1 MGVEMARAAKVFDA
15 HLHLNLRRFRAAM
28 PTPRS
33 SAMAHQTLPRVRRAP
48 GKPRPACV
56 PSFWKRCVQFC
67 TGIRMSTE
75 DLAGEALH
83 ANHRRN
89 MT

>member
-15 HLHLNLRRFRAAM
+15 HLPLNLRRFQAAL

-33 SAMAHQTLPRVRRAP
+33 SAMAHQTLPRVRQAP

-56 PSFWKRCVQFC
+56 PSFWKRCVLFC

-75 DLAGEALH
+75 DLAGEALL

-89 MT
+89 MA